1 MKKLLLPI
9 FVLVFTACSSDSNTT
24 NKIPENIDSTLIAKG
39 ELYGNGDENISQ
51 QNMVITNQ
59 TDWTNLKN
67 QMDSVNTISP
77 GFTEQNID
85 FDVYELLVVFDQ
97 IRATGGFSIE
107 IATVNEDENNIIAN
121 IEMTSP
127 GEVAT
132 MVITQPFHI
141 VKILKSDKTVIFQ

>member
-1 MKKLLLPI
+1 MKKLLLPLL
-9 FVLVFTACSSDSNTT
+9 VLVFTACSSDSNTT
-24 NKIPENIDSTLIAKG
+24 NKIPENIDATLIAKG
-39 ELYGNGDENISQ
+39 ELYGNGEENILQ
-51 QNMVITNQ
+51 QNLVITNQ

-97 IRATGGFSIE
+97 IRSTGGFSIE
-107 IATVNEDENNIIAN
+107 ITTVSEDENNIIAN

-127 GEVAT
+127 GDVAT

-141 VKILKSDKTVIFQ
+141 VKILKSDKPVIFQ